1 MLMAPGSAPTR
12 RRQRVFVGDLQGC
25 ADELEDLLEALA
37 YDPACHELFFVGD
50 LVNRGPASARVLRR
64 VMELGAG
71 SVLGNHD
78 LHLLAVDRRKRKP
91 KASDTFRDVLE
102 APDRDVLLQWLRT
115 RPLALVWDD
124 AVLVHAG
131 LHPSWSDPRTV
142 AAPIEAAIARGE
154 VPRGDSNLDFLVEV
168 RHCDADGNRP
178 LDDDDPGAEFAPWDH
193 HYEGHRT
200 VVCGH
205 WAARGLV
212 RTERVCSLDTG
223 CVWGGALTAWIFEDD
238 RFVSVPARKAYQ
250 GIT

>member
-1 MLMAPGSAPTR
+1 MAPERASTR

-37 YDPACHELFFVGD
+37 YDPARHELFFVGD

-78 LHLLAVDRRKRKP
+78 LHLLAAARGERTLH
-91 KASDTFRDVLE
+91 ASDTFRDVLE
-102 APDRDVLLQWLRT
+102 ASDRDALLQWLRM
-115 RPLALVWDD
+115 RPLVEVWDD

-131 LHPSWSDPRTV
+131 LHPRWSDPRTV
-142 AAPIEAAIARGE
+142 AAPIEAAIASGE
-154 VPRGDSNLDFLVEV
+154 IPHGDADLDFLVEV

-178 LDDDDPGAEFAPWDH
+178 LDENDPGSEFAPWDH
-193 HYEGHRT
+193 HYEGRRT

-212 RTERVCSLDTG
+212 RTGRVCSLDTG
-223 CVWGGALTAWIFEDD
+223 CVWGGALTAWIFEED
-238 RFVSVPARKAYQ
+238 RFVSIPARAAYQ
-250 GIT
+250 GIE

>member
-1 MLMAPGSAPTR
+1 MTSERASTR

-25 ADELEDLLEALA
+25 GDELEDLLDALA
-37 YDPACHELFFVGD
+37 YDPERHELFFVGD

-64 VMELGAG
+64 LMELGAE

-78 LHLLAVDRRKRKP
+78 LHLLAVARGERKL
-91 KASDTFRDVLE
+91 KAIDTFRDVLE
-102 APDRDVLLQWLRT
+102 APDRGLLLQWLRM
-115 RPLALVWDD
+115 RPLVRVWED

-131 LHPSWSDPRTV
+131 LNPRWGDPRKV
-142 AAPIEAAIARGE
+142 AAPLEAAIAGGAI
-154 VPRGDSNLDFLVEV
+154 PRRDADLDFLVEV

-178 LDDDDPGAEFAPWDH
+178 LDDDHPGAEFAPWDQ
-193 HYEGHRT
+193 HYAGRRT

-223 CVWGGALTAWIFEDD
+223 CVWGGSLTAWIFEED
-238 RFVSVPARKAYQ
+238 RFVSVPAHAAYQ
-250 GIT
+250 RID